1 MLTFENAR
9 KVCKDAGTI
18 WRRENAQALA
28 AAGKLDSSSVISGDV
43 SRSRKEARE
52 AMERKRMEE
61 AERERIRQQK
71 RINFLLTQT
80 ELFAHFIG
88 QKMGGITETTSSPA
102 PAQSTADEQPLS
114 GKEDQREAAVKKKGQ
129 LDKAETRE
137 ALASAQAALQ
147 SRQRS
152 MNTFDEETREASKKL
167 SKKSDQALVNSL
179 DDAALQH
186 KDVNLTAEAA
196 SIFNGTLKGYQKIG
210 FNWLVGLYEQ
220 GLNGILADEMGLGKT
235 VQTISLL
242 SYLSENKGI
251 WGPFLVVAPTST
263 MHNWYSELQ
272 KFCPQ
277 MKVIPYFGA
286 NPNER
291 KLLRRMWTNPVD
303 LGTSDAA
310 FHVLVTNYK
319 LVIADEKHF
328 ARVKW
333 QYMVLDEAQA
343 VKNSASQRWKTLL
356 GFNCRNRLLLTG
368 TPIQN
373 SMAELWALLH
383 FIMPELFDSFSD
395 FTEWF
400 SKDIESSAE
409 GKGSGMDAAQLKRL
423 QLILQPFMLRRTK
436 KDVLDEL
443 VQKVEIEM
451 RTPLSKR
458 QKYYYEVLKK
468 RVTSTAELLDR
479 KMLSKDD
486 KRMHSLMNLVM
497 QFRKVCNHPEIF
509 ERRDFVS
516 PLQLRDY
523 VLPSL
528 PPPPTDPLVVQT
540 INYST
545 MHLTIPTL
553 VYEDM
558 AERAWWCRLNAGART
573 RVLTTLLSAWA
584 PDALHRSMFP
594 PPPHPAATSAAASA
608 AAALLG
614 VQDGT
619 RRKGPAFK
627 AAAAAAA
634 AARGEVRR
642 AQERGGGLSCLR
654 LAGLSEGE
662 VEFLAWASPAQ
673 RWLANLALLSRQLAR
688 RSACWPHAR
697 AEALAAEG
705 GAGEAVAE
713 DVQMPG
719 RRRSKT
725 PDIVLPWRTPDME
738 REWEGQLVVSASR
751 RLHEM
756 TPILH
761 RAHVLTPRHS
771 FSKSLYTF
779 QYLVM
784 YVRVFVCVSGRPGTL
799 SQVCVYTYIRIY
811 IYIYIYIHGS

>member
-1 MLTFENAR
+1 MLSNTHIQLIAVQDKEMVEPTEEQFEMSEAEYKLMLLEHWKERVAGGSEGMPEHDVGVSTKARAVHRKKRKMAGRVHPMFDAPPPTLPQHTHSDLWSHAGAESAERGWADGDEDEECAAPDMSTRPQPAVGTKKARNGKPVSRKDYFSSGPAVLPFGNGPFAADRRQAWAATIKQVAQRHRDMFKMLQNQQMDAKKCVQMCQKRYRKDALASLKVQRDFMVRAR
-9 KVCKDAGTI
+9 KVSREAGTT

-28 AAGKLDSSSVISGDV
+28 AAGKLDSNALMSGDI

-88 QKMGGITETTSSPA
+88 QKLDGITDGDNKPA
-102 PAQSTADEQPLS
+102 PAPASTPAAPAAAGGADAPAVS
-114 GKEDQREAAVKKKGQ
+114 SKEAERIAGIKKKGE
-129 LDKAETRE
+129 LDKSETRE
-137 ALASAQAALQ
+137 ALASAQAALHN
-147 SRQRS
+147 RHRS
-152 MNTFDEETREASKKL
+152 MNAFDEETRDASKKL
-167 SKKSDQALVNSL
+167 SKKNDKALVNSL

-186 KDVNLTAEAA
+186 EDVNLSAEAA
-196 SIFNGTLKGYQKIG
+196 SIFHGTLKAYQKIG

-291 KLLRRMWTNPVD
+291 KLLRRMWTSPVD
-303 LGTSDAA
+303 LGTPEAA

-409 GKGSGMDAAQLKRL
+409 GKRYLLSSPAPSFSFTSCSLFPAFACHPFARWRIAGDTFMCVVASNSAA
-423 QLILQPFMLRRTK
+423 I
-436 KDVLDEL
+436 
-443 VQKVEIEM
+443 
-451 RTPLSKR
+451 S
-458 QKYYYEVLKK
+458 
-468 RVTSTAELLDR
+468 
-479 KMLSKDD
+479 
-486 KRMHSLMNLVM
+486 
-497 QFRKVCNHPEIF
+497 
-509 ERRDFVS
+509 RDFN
-516 PLQLRDY
+516 PL
-523 VLPSL
+523 P
-528 PPPPTDPLVVQT
+528 
-540 INYST
+540 
-545 MHLTIPTL
+545 
-553 VYEDM
+553 
-558 AERAWWCRLNAGART
+558 
-573 RVLTTLLSAWA
+573 
-584 PDALHRSMFP
+584 RS
-594 PPPHPAATSAAASA
+594 
-608 AAALLG
+608 
-614 VQDGT
+614 
-619 RRKGPAFK
+619 
-627 AAAAAAA
+627 
-634 AARGEVRR
+634 
-642 AQERGGGLSCLR
+642 
-654 LAGLSEGE
+654 
-662 VEFLAWASPAQ
+662 
-673 RWLANLALLSRQLAR
+673 
-688 RSACWPHAR
+688 
-697 AEALAAEG
+697 
-705 GAGEAVAE
+705 
-713 DVQMPG
+713 
-719 RRRSKT
+719 
-725 PDIVLPWRTPDME
+725 
-738 REWEGQLVVSASR
+738 
-751 RLHEM
+751 
-756 TPILH
+756 
-761 RAHVLTPRHS
+761 
-771 FSKSLYTF
+771 
-779 QYLVM
+779 
-784 YVRVFVCVSGRPGTL
+784 
-799 SQVCVYTYIRIY
+799 
-811 IYIYIYIHGS
+811 

>member
-1 MLTFENAR
+1 ML
-9 KVCKDAGTI
+9 D
-18 WRRENAQALA
+18 
-28 AAGKLDSSSVISGDV
+28 
-43 SRSRKEARE
+43 
-52 AMERKRMEE
+52 
-61 AERERIRQQK
+61 
-71 RINFLLTQT
+71 IN
-80 ELFAHFIG
+80 
-88 QKMGGITETTSSPA
+88 
-102 PAQSTADEQPLS
+102 
-114 GKEDQREAAVKKKGQ
+114 
-129 LDKAETRE
+129 TRVV
-137 ALASAQAALQ
+137 ACA
-147 SRQRS
+147 
-152 MNTFDEETREASKKL
+152 
-167 SKKSDQALVNSL
+167 
-179 DDAALQH
+179 
-186 KDVNLTAEAA
+186 
-196 SIFNGTLKGYQKIG
+196 G

-303 LGTSDAA
+303 LGTPEAA

-409 GKGSGMDAAQLKRL
+409 GKGSGMDSAQLKRL

-451 RTPLSKR
+451 RTPLSTR

-479 KMLSKDD
+479 KMVSKDD
-486 KRMHSLMNLVM
+486 KRLHSLMNLVM

-516 PLQLRDY
+516 PLQLRQY

-528 PPPPTDPLVVQT
+528 PPPPTEAICVSV

-545 MHLTIPTL
+545 IQVEIPAL
-553 VYEDM
+553 VYQDF
-558 AERAWWCRLNAGART
+558 ADRAWWCRLNANSRT
-573 RVLTTLLSAWA
+573 RILTTLLSPWSA
-584 PDALHRSMFP
+584 DALRLSCFP
-594 PPPHPAATSAAASA
+594 CPAAGPAAS
-608 AAALLG
+608 LPSDGDLDLG
-614 VQDGT
+614 R
-619 RRKGPAFK
+619 RRKGPAFA

-634 AARGEVRR
+634 AAREGARR
-642 AQERGGGLSCLR
+642 ARERQGGMSCLR
-654 LAGLSEGE
+654 VAGLSEDE
-662 VEFLAWASPAQ
+662 VEFLAWASPAE
-673 RWLANLALLSRQLAR
+673 RWLAHFAITSRELAR
-688 RSACWPHAR
+688 RSVLWQDL
-697 AEALAAEG
+697 EEG
-705 GAGEAVAE
+705 QEFE
-713 DVQMPG
+713 MPG
-719 RRRSKT
+719 RRSSKVA
-725 PDIVLPWRTPDME
+725 DIVLPWKSADME
-738 REWEGQLVVSASR
+738 REWEGQLVISASR

-756 TPILH
+756 TPTLH
-761 RAHVLTPRHS
+761 VARAVLPRAQAPPAQLLCSSGTCLTRQSEAMGDVWLRH
-771 FSKSLYTF
+771 LLLGGF
-779 QYLVM
+779 QAGESPLLWSNPL
-784 YVRVFVCVSGRPGTL
+784 R
-799 SQVCVYTYIRIY
+799 
-811 IYIYIYIHGS
+811 